1 MCMTK
6 ITHIF
11 RSANRYEKLAFS
23 SCLASIKL
31 PDGSDKYH
39 HTYSISRTPQ
49 LQPAVQLK
57 VTHQAVGFV
66 KVPGTQSKY
75 CDTNDI

>member
-11 RSANRYEKLAFS
+11 RFANGYENLAFS
-23 SCLASIKL
+23 SCLTSLKL

-39 HTYSISRTPQ
+39 HTYSISRTQ

-57 VTHQAVGFV
+57 VTHQVVRFV